1 MNDRIILISND
12 DGVNAPGI
20 NILAGIMRWYGR
32 VCIVA
37 PEEPMSGMGHAVTVR
52 HPLRLRKL
60 EETEGFSRFSC
71 NGTPADAVK
80 LGIQVV
86 LRKKPDLVVSG
97 INHGS
102 NASINILYSGTMAA
116 VLEGVISGVPSIGF
130 SLADYAYNADF
141 SACEKYIRKV
151 VENVLQHGLPDGTCL
166 NVNIPPQPASQIRG
180 IRICKQGQGMWM
192 EEFDERRDPHNREYY
207 WLTGAFASLTDGEDT
222 DDWALQ
228 NNYVSVVPAQV
239 DLTAYKSLEI
249 IKKWS
254 WNAE

>member
-1 MNDRIILISND
+1 MTNKTILISND

-20 NILAGIMRWYGR
+20 NTLAAIMRKYGR

-37 PEEPMSGMGHAVTVR
+37 PQEPMSGMGHAVTVR

-60 EETEGFSRFSC
+60 EEEDGFLRYSC

-86 LRKKPDLVVSG
+86 LRARPDLIVSG

-130 SLADYAYNADF
+130 SLADYSYLADF

-151 VENVLQHGLPDGTCL
+151 VENVLQYGLPEGTCL
-166 NVNIPPQPASQIRG
+166 NVNIPPVTAEKIRG
-180 IRICKQGQGMWM
+180 IRICKQGRGMWM
-192 EEFDERRDPHNREYY
+192 EEFDERKDPHHREYY
-207 WLTGAFASLTDGEDT
+207 WLTGEFASISNGRDTDG
-222 DDWALQ
+222 WALQ
-228 NNYVSVVPAQV
+228 NNYVSVVPAQI
-239 DLTAYKSLEI
+239 DLTDYRTIEL

-254 WNAE
+254 WDAE